1 MDLVKG
7 THYQV
12 ACQKF
17 FEMTH
22 NVSKILNFITL
33 SFVFC
38 YSVFHL
44 GVFAAAV
51 ETTPA
56 VFREKRFIIQN
67 EVAYKVYSRSREL
80 SLDAAEPAIV

>member
-22 NVSKILNFITL
+22 NVSKFLNFITL
-33 SFVFC
+33 SVVFY
-38 YSVFHL
+38 YSVFHSR
-44 GVFAAAV
+44 VSAAAV

-56 VFREKRFIIQN
+56 VFRGKGFITQH
-67 EVAYKVYSRSREL
+67 EVAYKICGRGREL
-80 SLDAAEPAIV
+80 SLNAADPAIV